1 MTSSKRMNVILDLDA
16 TIISSLDPGK
26 IIKGLSFH
34 IMTEKIKGKEVPIFY
49 VYERPY
55 LQDFLDY
62 LFENFNVGV
71 WTAATKDYG
80 SFIVEKIIL
89 QGKPRK
95 LAFYLFDHHCDH
107 AEQLYGADNLK
118 DLRYIWDTFPNF
130 NPQNTI
136 LLDDNDEVY
145 KNQLCN
151 VYPIIPFEADQPG
164 AQLDQELLKLKQ
176 KLSSVFPSRC
186 PIGPVLDSVVLTSA
200 IDRIEEGEE
209 IEE

>member
-1 MTSSKRMNVILDLDA
+1 MTPSKRMNVILDLDA

-80 SFIVEKIIL
+80 SFIVEKIIA
-89 QGKPRK
+89 GK
-95 LAFYLFDHHCDH
+95 LAKERNEIVLL
-107 AEQLYGADNLK
+107 EQVSIIDESKKIKERLGSTQIHEFI
-118 DLRYIWDTFPNF
+118 RY
-130 NPQNTI
+130 
-136 LLDDNDEVY
+136 
-145 KNQLCN
+145 
-151 VYPIIPFEADQPG
+151 
-164 AQLDQELLKLKQ
+164 
-176 KLSSVFPSRC
+176 S
-186 PIGPVLDSVVLTSA
+186 IG
-200 IDRIEEGEE
+200 
-209 IEE
+209 